1 MIRYYLSFTVVV
13 MFVTLFSWLNKTFQI
28 FMTAQNTVL
37 GEYSSSISMREEMRK
52 TVPNRTVNKEPQPYL
67 LKNTYKNEL
76 GSSSP
81 HPLDWTDWQR
91 DSRCQRQQNRAQR
104 RCKIKIQCKEFVLT
118 A

>member
-1 MIRYYLSFTVVV
+1 

-81 HPLDWTDWQR
+81 TPLTGLIGKGTADAR
-91 DSRCQRQQNRAQR
+91 GSRIEHRGDA
-104 RCKIKIQCKEFVLT
+104 K
-118 A
+118 